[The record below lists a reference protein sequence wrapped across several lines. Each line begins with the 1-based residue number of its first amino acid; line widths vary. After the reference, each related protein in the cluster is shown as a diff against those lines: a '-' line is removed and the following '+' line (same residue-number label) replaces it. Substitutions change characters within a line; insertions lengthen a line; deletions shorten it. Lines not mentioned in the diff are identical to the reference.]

1 MCAAFAASLMEM
13 NTLIHGTFS
22 AQFYCQRKIPISTL
36 NLKKL
41 QISKVKMEPF
51 TSQPSSML
59 FGISRKR
66 RATRFVYRAYA
77 DSETQERVLQK
88 AKLDLLRA
96 AQNTQRGLQA
106 SDDQRA
112 SIEEAM
118 VSVEQYDAGKPIN
131 LDQLDGTWLLQYT
144 SASDVL
150 VLFEAARSPFL
161 QVGQI
166 YQKFECKGCTDGGV
180 VRNIVRCSIP
190 SILQENE
197 GAMLLVTAKFSLLS
211 QRNIF
216 LEFEE
221 VTVGNLMI
229 SEQLQT
235 LIAPAILPR
244 TSLNLEI
251 LQFLRGFEAKF
262 SLQRYT
268 KEQADGRRAS
278 PGGLYYLSY
287 LDGDML
293 LGRAIGGG
301 GIFIFSRTQPF
312 QI

>member
-77 DSETQERVLQK
+77 DSETQVSNQQERVLQK

-118 VSVEQYDAGKPIN
+118 
-131 LDQLDGTWLLQYT
+131 
-144 SASDVL
+144 
-150 VLFEAARSPFL
+150 
-161 QVGQI
+161 VGQI

>member
-77 DSETQERVLQK
+77 DSETQVSNQQERVLQK

-161 QVGQI
+161 Q
-166 YQKFECKGCTDGGV
+166 
-180 VRNIVRCSIP
+180 
-190 SILQENE
+190 
-197 GAMLLVTAKFSLLS
+197 
-211 QRNIF
+211 
-216 LEFEE
+216 